1 MTVINTNVGAL
12 MARTYAA
19 RANEKMTT
27 SMERLSSGLRINSAA
42 DDAAGLAVANKM
54 QSQQRGI
61 NMAMRNS
68 QDGISLVQ
76 TAESGMSEITNM
88 ILRMRELAVQMDNGI
103 YTSVDRDNA
112 QREINALL
120 AEIDKIAANT
130 RFNDVAL
137 LDGSYDQTIRAG
149 NTNAET
155 VRIAINSLFTAD
167 NGSSSIHGGPTSHS
181 SPATLRM
188 ETGAGEYNIDPA
200 DLLKLQLGISSAVS
214 SDLSATD
221 SQFVL
226 SDAVSSADF
235 RGSGDNLLLLKDDV
249 NGLGYTYAA
258 VKLTD
263 NQWSEVSSNLLQTR
277 GLVEEMAALD
287 PADTARLSQIQSSI
301 SRLETE
307 RSQFI
312 GAQFHSD
319 QIKDQGV
326 FVEGGLTN
334 NSYAEILNVYS
345 DPATRQSVSQEIA
358 AIEIDFKAMAATLH
372 DPRTCS
378 HCVAQA
384 ASGGGAGSEGV
395 TSAGEY
401 AAAAPSDYDQNGA
414 GAVSAS
420 SPSSDAVSPLVKG
433 VAWNDV
439 GDDTAGGSLTYSYWD
454 GTTSYDYDQG
464 TRTVVGAHDAGGGE
478 NQAALDDVFGL
489 WDAVT
494 PFAFTEVVEGG
505 DGSPVGDLRVAYTDE
520 NPAARQAFAYYPNS
534 GASGGDIYF
543 ETDNVDT
550 NGTGTDFV
558 EGNYNYVAAIHEVG
572 HALGLS
578 HPFDGGSGDG
588 STMNLNI
595 DFQRNTVMTYIQRD
609 RNLVVQSDGSYSLV
623 NSSTPGLLDIEAIG
637 AIYGTDGWVHE
648 ATDTTYGAGSGSNL
662 FDDSYNS
669 IRVIV
674 DSDGDDTFDASGV
687 TATGS
692 IINLTPGTYSSVGYY
707 ATDAEKIAAVAAG
720 NAAVESFLTGVVE
733 SQDALASA
741 SNSYYTAYER
751 ESLYRGQ
758 DNVGIAYN
766 TWIENAV
773 GGDGDDTITGNSRA
787 NEITGNGGDDTID
800 GGAGDDVAIYSGN
813 YATYTVTQS
822 GSTVTVAGGT
832 DATDTLTNVEFLKF
846 DDGVWSIADA
856 IAGEE
861 AATHADIASAALADG
876 ADVVVTGGATYGDGA
891 TNVGGLALADIK
903 VETKSDSQN
912 AVTVLN
918 RSLEQISSS
927 RAKLGALMNRLQH
940 NIDNQTKSSMMSQQA
955 RGRIVDSD
963 MAVES
968 TKLAQEMIL
977 SQAAQQAINM
987 ATQRQATVLQL
998 LET

>member
-155 VRIAINSLFTAD
+155 VRIGINSLFTAD
-167 NGSSSIHGGPTSHS
+167 NGSSAISGGPISHS
-181 SPATLRM
+181 SPAVARM

-200 DLLKLQLGISSAVS
+200 DLLKLQLGITAAVS
-214 SDLSATD
+214 SDLSTTD

-226 SDAVSSADF
+226 SDAVSSAEF

-263 NQWSEVSSNLLQTR
+263 NQWAEVSSNLLQTR
-277 GLVEEMAALD
+277 GLVEEMTALD
-287 PADTARLSQIQSSI
+287 PADTVRLGQIQSSI

-307 RSQFI
+307 RSHFI

-334 NSYAEILNVYS
+334 NNYAEILNVYS

-358 AIEIDFKAMAATLH
+358 TIEIDFKAMAATLH

-401 AAAAPSDYDQNGA
+401 AAAAPTDYDQNGA
-414 GAVSAS
+414 GAVGAS

-454 GTTSYDYDQG
+454 GATSYDYDQG
-464 TRTVVGAHDAGGGE
+464 TRTVVGAHDNGGGE
-478 NQAALDDVFGL
+478 NQDALDDVFGL

-494 PFAFTEVVEGG
+494 PFAFTEVTETG
-505 DGSPVGDLRVAYTDE
+505 DGNPVGDLRVAYTDE

-578 HPFDGGSGDG
+578 HPFDGGSGDA

-609 RNLVVQSDGSYSLV
+609 RNLVVESDGSYSLV

-637 AIYGTDGWVHE
+637 AIYGTDGWSHE

-720 NAAVESFLTGVVE
+720 NAAIDSYLTGVVE

-773 GGDGDDTITGNSRA
+773 GGDGDDTITGNA
-787 NEITGNGGDDTID
+787 KGNLITGGAGNDTID
-800 GGAGDDVAIYSGN
+800 GGAGDDIAVFSGVVGS
-813 YATYTVTQS
+813 YTSSTSGGVT
-822 GSTVTVAGGT
+822 TITGT
-832 DATDTLTNVEFLKF
+832 DGTDTLTNIEYLEIGGSTYNLDLTAAGGAAV
-846 DDGVWSIADA
+846 ADA
-856 IAGEE
+856 AGYETE
-861 AATHADIASAALADG
+861 
-876 ADVVVTGGATYGDGA
+876 VVTGGATYGDGA

-903 VETKSDSQN
+903 VETKADSQN
-912 AVTVLN
+912 AITVLN

>member
-167 NGSSSIHGGPTSHS
+167 NGSSSIRGGPTSHS

-287 PADTARLSQIQSSI
+287 PADTVRLSQIQSSI

-307 RSQFI
+307 RSHFI

-345 DPATRQSVSQEIA
+345 DPATRQSVSKEIA

-464 TRTVVGAHDAGGGE
+464 TRTVVGAHDDGGGE

-494 PFAFTEVVEGG
+494 PFAFTEVTENG
-505 DGSPVGDLRVAYTDE
+505 DGNPVGDLRVAYTDE

-543 ETDNVDT
+543 ETDNVDIA
-550 NGTGTDFV
+550 GTDFV

-720 NAAVESFLTGVVE
+720 NAAVESFLTGIVE

-773 GGDGDDTITGNSRA
+773 GGDGDDTITGNA
-787 NEITGNGGDDTID
+787 KGNLITGGAGNDTID
-800 GGAGDDVAIYSGN
+800 GGAGDDIAVFSGVVGS
-813 YATYTVTQS
+813 YTSSTSGGVT
-822 GSTVTVAGGT
+822 TITGT
-832 DATDTLTNVEFLKF
+832 DGIDTLTNIEYLNIGGTTYNLDLTAAPGAAV
-846 DDGVWSIADA
+846 ADA
-856 IAGEE
+856 VGYETE
-861 AATHADIASAALADG
+861 
-876 ADVVVTGGATYGDGA
+876 VVTGGATYGDGA

>member
-287 PADTARLSQIQSSI
+287 PADTVRLSQIQSSI

-307 RSQFI
+307 RSHFI

-464 TRTVVGAHDAGGGE
+464 TRTVVGAHDDGGGE

-494 PFAFTEVVEGG
+494 PFAFTEVTENG
-505 DGSPVGDLRVAYTDE
+505 DGNPVGDLRVAYTDE

-543 ETDNVDT
+543 ETDNVDIA
-550 NGTGTDFV
+550 GTDFV

-720 NAAVESFLTGVVE
+720 NAAIESFLTGVVE

-773 GGDGDDTITGNSRA
+773 GGDGDDTITGNA
-787 NEITGNGGDDTID
+787 KGNLITGGAGNDTID
-800 GGAGDDVAIYSGN
+800 GGAGDDIAVFSGVVGS
-813 YATYTVTQS
+813 YTSSTSGGVT
-822 GSTVTVAGGT
+822 TITGT
-832 DATDTLTNVEFLKF
+832 DGIDTLTNIEYLNIGGTTYNLDLTAAAGAAV
-846 DDGVWSIADA
+846 ADA
-856 IAGEE
+856 VGYETE
-861 AATHADIASAALADG
+861 
-876 ADVVVTGGATYGDGA
+876 VVTGGATYGDGA

-903 VETKSDSQN
+903 VETKADSQN

>member
-167 NGSSSIHGGPTSHS
+167 NGSSSISGGPISHS
-181 SPATLRM
+181 SPAVARM

-200 DLLKLQLGISSAVS
+200 DLLKLQLGITAAVS
-214 SDLSATD
+214 SDLSSTD

-263 NQWSEVSSNLLQTR
+263 NQWAEVSSNLLQTR

-287 PADTARLSQIQSSI
+287 PADTVRLSQIQSSI

-307 RSQFI
+307 RSHFI

-494 PFAFTEVVEGG
+494 PFAFSEVTENG
-505 DGSPVGDLRVAYTDE
+505 DGNAVGDLRVAYTDE

-609 RNLVVQSDGSYSLV
+609 RNLVVQSNGSYSLV

-637 AIYGTDGWVHE
+637 AIYGTDGWSHE
-648 ATDTTYGAGSGSNL
+648 NTDTTYGAGSGSNL

-720 NAAVESFLTGVVE
+720 DAAIESFLTGVVE

-773 GGDGDDTITGNSRA
+773 GGDGDDTITGNA
-787 NEITGNGGDDTID
+787 KGNLITGGAGNDTID
-800 GGAGDDVAIYSGN
+800 GGAGDDIAVFSGVVGS
-813 YATYTVTQS
+813 YTSSTSGGVT
-822 GSTVTVAGGT
+822 TITGT
-832 DATDTLTNVEFLKF
+832 DGTDTLTNIEYLNIGGTTYNLDLTSAGSAAV
-846 DDGVWSIADA
+846 ADA
-856 IAGEE
+856 VGYETE
-861 AATHADIASAALADG
+861 
-876 ADVVVTGGATYGDGA
+876 VVTGGATYGDGA

-903 VETKSDSQN
+903 VETKADSQN
-912 AVTVLN
+912 AITVLN